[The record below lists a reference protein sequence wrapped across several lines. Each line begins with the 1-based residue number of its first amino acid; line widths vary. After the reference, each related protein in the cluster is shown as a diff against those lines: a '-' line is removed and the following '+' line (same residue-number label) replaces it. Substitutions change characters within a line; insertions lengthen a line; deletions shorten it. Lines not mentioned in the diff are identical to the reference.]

1 VVPLKQTGAIALQF
15 RDADKTFDPSAVYD
29 KK

>member
-15 RDADKTFDPSAVYD
+15 RDAERTFNPDAVYD